1 MYNYS
6 INQKTI
12 YKHTQE
18 KKMKDYLTLGSTP
31 ILEECQ
37 VSQTENYILKMREES
52 RRYMDMLQ
60 RRFPIP
66 EGLNVFFSIK
76 KFSQYFGSYFEA
88 VIYFDDEVE
97 EELRFALFV
106 EKFLPDRWEETEIF
120 IRKI

>member
-1 MYNYS
+1 
-6 INQKTI
+6 
-12 YKHTQE
+12 
-18 KKMKDYLTLGSTP
+18 MKDYLTLGSTP
-31 ILEECQ
+31 ILEECVQ
-37 VSQTENYILKMREES
+37 VSQTENYLLKMREES

-76 KFSQYFGSYFEA
+76 KFSHYSGSYFEA
-88 VIYFDDEVE
+88 VIYFDDEVK